1 MLNQSFIE
9 VGRPAEQFQQAF
21 LQAAQGRQERADA
34 TAEDFTRASSPSP
47 EWKKFLSFQK
57 KPDDNQYIDTIS
69 GFNYFSFRKDYN
81 LQSALM
87 NSEDNAV
94 SLTS

>member
-1 MLNQSFIE
+1 MDFLN
-9 VGRPAEQFQQAF
+9 P
-21 LQAAQGRQERADA
+21 L
-34 TAEDFTRASSPSP
+34 
-47 EWKKFLSFQK
+47 KKFLSFQK
-57 KPDDNQYIDTIS
+57 KPDDTQYIDTIS
-69 GFNYFSFRKDYN
+69 GFHYFSFRKDYN